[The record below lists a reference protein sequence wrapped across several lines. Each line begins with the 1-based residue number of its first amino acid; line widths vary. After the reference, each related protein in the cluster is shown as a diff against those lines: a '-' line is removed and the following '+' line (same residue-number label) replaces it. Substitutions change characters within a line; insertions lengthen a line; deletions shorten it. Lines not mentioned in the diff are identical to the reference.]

1 MRNNNLDK
9 ILRKYMRATKHYLIC
24 PKEYQNQFSIQMKE
38 DLEKFILEND
48 NVEYEDI
55 VQFFGTPLELANF
68 YLSQIP
74 ADELNRYKVKK
85 TYGIAVS
92 AVISIMILFS
102 IIVFLSLKLHNTHEI
117 EILYQKETVQLIN
130 NHLE

>member
-1 MRNNNLDK
+1 MWKD
-9 ILRKYMRATKHYLIC
+9 I
-24 PKEYQNQFSIQMKE
+24 NQYTAQ
-38 DLEKFILEND
+38 
-48 NVEYEDI
+48 
-55 VQFFGTPLELANF
+55 T
-68 YLSQIP
+68 
-74 ADELNRYKVKK
+74 

-92 AVISIMILFS
+92 AVISIVILFS

>member
-1 MRNNNLDK
+1 
-9 ILRKYMRATKHYLIC
+9 MRATKHYLIC

-74 ADELNRYKVKK
+74 ADELNRYKTKLK
-85 TYGIAVS
+85 YSFIICAIIL
-92 AVISIMILFS
+92 AMILVS
-102 IIVFLSLKLHNTHEI
+102 IIILLLFKDLKEPETIYIHESVELLDKYI
-117 EILYQKETVQLIN
+117 E
-130 NHLE
+130 